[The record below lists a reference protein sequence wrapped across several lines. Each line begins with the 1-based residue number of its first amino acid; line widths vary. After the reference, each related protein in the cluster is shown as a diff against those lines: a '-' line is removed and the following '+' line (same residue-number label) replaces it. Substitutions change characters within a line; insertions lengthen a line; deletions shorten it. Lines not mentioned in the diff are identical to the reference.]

1 MSLDK
6 KRLLKEKMDQRN
18 EIIVLPGVF
27 DALSA
32 KVAEN
37 VGFQAI
43 FQTGYGSA
51 ASLLGMPD
59 FGFLNAGE
67 NIENARRIIRSVD
80 LPVIV
85 DVDTGYGN
93 PLTVW
98 KIVNDLIAYGAAG
111 IFLEDQVWPKR
122 CGHMRGK
129 EVIGVDEYIQK
140 LRAAVT
146 ASENKNFIIVARTD
160 ARAPLG
166 IDEAIKRGKMYRK
179 EGADVV
185 FVEAPQSEEELR
197 EIPKKI
203 NAPLLANMI
212 ENVREIPKKI
222 NAPLLANMIENGVT
236 PTFSADELKSMGYSM
251 VVFPLSGLYAATY
264 AMKKIFSHLKSNGTT
279 KGCTDTMLDFN
290 EFNELV
296 ELPKFMQMEKKYQ
309 S

>member
-6 KRLLKEKMDQRN
+6 RKLLKEKIKKRG

-32 KVAEN
+32 KIAQH
-37 VGFQAI
+37 VGFEAM

-51 ASLLGMPD
+51 ASLLGLPD

-67 NIENARRIIRSVD
+67 NIENARRIIRAVD
-80 LPVIV
+80 VPVIV

-98 KIVNDLIAYGAAG
+98 KIVNDLIAYGGSG

-129 EVIGVDEYIQK
+129 EVIGADEYIQK
-140 LRAAVT
+140 LRAALA
-146 ASENKNFIIVARTD
+146 ASSNKDFTIVARTD

-166 IDEAIKRGKMYRK
+166 FDEAIERGKMYYK

-185 FVEAPQSEEELR
+185 FVEAPQSEDELR

-203 NAPLLANMI
+203 D
-212 ENVREIPKKI
+212 
-222 NAPLLANMIENGVT
+222 APLLANMIENGVT

-251 VVFPLSGLYAATY
+251 VVFPLSGLYGATY
-264 AMKKIFSHLKSNGTT
+264 AMKKIFSDLKRNGTT
-279 KGCTDTMLDFN
+279 KGCTDIMLDFN
-290 EFNELV
+290 EFNDLV
-296 ELPKFMQMEKKYQ
+296 ELSKFMRMEEKYQ

>member
-6 KRLLKEKMDQRN
+6 KRMLKEKMDQRN

-80 LPVIV
+80 IPVIV

-111 IFLEDQVWPKR
+111 IFLEDQIWPKR

-129 EVIGVDEYIQK
+129 EVIGIDEYIQK

-146 ASENKNFIIVARTD
+146 ASENKDFIIVARTD

-185 FVEAPQSEEELR
+185 FVEAPQSEEEL
-197 EIPKKI
+197 
-203 NAPLLANMI
+203 
-212 ENVREIPKKI
+212 REIPKKI

>member
-1 MSLDK
+1 MNLARRK
-6 KRLLKEKMDQRN
+6 ALKEKIKKRDD
-18 EIIVLPGVF
+18 IIVLPGVF

-32 KVAEN
+32 KIAQH
-37 VGFQAI
+37 VGFEAM

-51 ASLLGMPD
+51 ASLLGLPD

-67 NIENARRIIRSVD
+67 NIDNARRIIRAVD
-80 LPVIV
+80 VPVIV

-98 KIVNDLIAYGAAG
+98 KLVGDLIANGGAG

-129 EVIGVDEYIQK
+129 EVISSNDYVQK
-140 LRAAVT
+140 LRAAI
-146 ASENKNFIIVARTD
+146 ASSANSDFTIVARTD

-166 IDEAIKRGKMYRK
+166 LDEAIERGKMYYK

-203 NAPLLANMI
+203 D
-212 ENVREIPKKI
+212 
-222 NAPLLANMIENGVT
+222 APLLANMIENGVT
-236 PTFSADELKSMGYSM
+236 PTFSAKELKSMGYSL
-251 VVFPLSGLYAATY
+251 VVFPLSSLYGSAF
-264 AMKKIFSHLKSNGTT
+264 AMKKILTDLKKNGST
-279 KGCTDTMLDFN
+279 KNSKETMLDFN

-296 ELPKFMQMEKKYQ
+296 ELSKFMKMEEKYQ
-309 S
+309 G

>member
-1 MSLDK
+1 MNLDRRK
-6 KRLLKEKMDQRN
+6 ALKEKIKKRDD
-18 EIIVLPGVF
+18 IIVLPGVF

-32 KVAEN
+32 KIAQH
-37 VGFQAI
+37 VGFEAM

-51 ASLLGMPD
+51 ASLLGLPD

-67 NIENARRIIRSVD
+67 NIDNARRIIRAVD
-80 LPVIV
+80 VPVIV

-98 KIVNDLIAYGAAG
+98 KLVGDLIANGGAG

-129 EVIGVDEYIQK
+129 EVISSDDYIQK
-140 LRAAVT
+140 LRAAV
-146 ASENKNFIIVARTD
+146 ASSANNEFTIVARTD

-166 IDEAIKRGKMYRK
+166 LDEAIDRGRRYYK

-203 NAPLLANMI
+203 D
-212 ENVREIPKKI
+212 
-222 NAPLLANMIENGVT
+222 APLLANMIENGVT
-236 PTFSADELKSMGYSM
+236 PTFSASELKSMGYSM
-251 VVFPLSGLYAATY
+251 VVFPLSGLYGSAFAI
-264 AMKKIFSHLKSNGTT
+264 KKILSDLKKNGST
-279 KGCTDTMLDFN
+279 KNSRDTMLDFN

-296 ELPKFMQMEKKYQ
+296 ELSKFMKMEEKYQ

>member
-6 KRLLKEKMDQRN
+6 RKLLKEKIKKRG

-32 KVAEN
+32 KIAEN
-37 VGFQAI
+37 VGFEAM

-51 ASLLGMPD
+51 ASLLGLPD

-67 NIENARRIIRSVD
+67 NIENARRIIRAVG

-98 KIVNDLIAYGAAG
+98 KIVNDLIAYGGSG

-129 EVIGVDEYIQK
+129 EVIGADEYIQK
-140 LRAAVT
+140 LRAALA
-146 ASENKNFIIVARTD
+146 ASSNKDFTIVARTD

-166 IDEAIKRGKMYRK
+166 FDEAIERCKMYYK

-185 FVEAPQSEEELR
+185 FVEAPQSEDELR

-203 NAPLLANMI
+203 D
-212 ENVREIPKKI
+212 
-222 NAPLLANMIENGVT
+222 APLLANMIENGVT
-236 PTFSADELKSMGYSM
+236 PNFSANELKSMGYSM
-251 VVFPLSGLYAATY
+251 VVFPLSGLYGATY
-264 AMKKIFSHLKSNGTT
+264 AMKKIFSHLKKNGTT
-279 KGCTDTMLDFN
+279 KRCTDMMLDFN
-290 EFNELV
+290 EFNDLV
-296 ELPKFMQMEKKYQ
+296 ELSKFMQMEEKYQ

>member
-1 MSLDK
+1 MNQDK
-6 KRLLKEKMDQRN
+6 RKLLKEKIKKRDQ
-18 EIIVLPGVF
+18 IIVLPGVF

-32 KVAEN
+32 KIAQQ
-37 VGFQAI
+37 VGFEAM

-51 ASLLGMPD
+51 ASLLGLPD

-67 NIENARRIIRSVD
+67 NIENARRIIRAVD
-80 LPVIV
+80 VPVIV

-98 KIVNDLIAYGAAG
+98 KVVNDLIAYGGSG

-129 EVIGVDEYIQK
+129 EVIGTDEYIQK
-140 LRAAVT
+140 LRAALA
-146 ASENKNFIIVARTD
+146 ASTNKQFTIVARTD

-166 IDEAIKRGKMYRK
+166 LDEAIERGKMYYK

-185 FVEAPQSEEELR
+185 FVEAPQSEDELR

-203 NAPLLANMI
+203 D
-212 ENVREIPKKI
+212 
-222 NAPLLANMIENGVT
+222 APLLANMIENGVT
-236 PTFSADELKSMGYSM
+236 PTFSASELKTMGYSM
-251 VVFPLSGLYAATY
+251 VVFPLSGLYASAF
-264 AMKKIFSHLKSNGTT
+264 AMKKIFSDLKKNGST
-279 KGCTDTMLDFN
+279 KNSRDIMLDFN

-296 ELPKFMQMEKKYQ
+296 ELSKFMQMEEKFQ

>member
-6 KRLLKEKMDQRN
+6 KKLLKEKISQRN

-37 VGFQAI
+37 AGFEAM

-67 NIENARRIIRSVD
+67 NIENARRIIRSVS
-80 LPVIV
+80 LPVII

-98 KIVNDLIAYGAAG
+98 KIVNDLVAYGAAG
-111 IFLEDQVWPKR
+111 IFLEDQIWPKR

-129 EVIGVDEYIQK
+129 DVIGVDEYIQK
-140 LRAAVT
+140 LRAALT
-146 ASENKNFIIVARTD
+146 ASENKNFVIVARTD

-166 IDEAIKRGKMYRK
+166 FDEAIERGRLYRK

-185 FVEAPQSEEELR
+185 FVEAPQSEDELR

-203 NAPLLANMI
+203 D
-212 ENVREIPKKI
+212 
-222 NAPLLANMIENGVT
+222 APLLANMIENGVT

-251 VVFPLSGLYAATY
+251 VVFPLSGLYGAAY
-264 AMKKIFSHLKSNGTT
+264 ALKNIFSQLKRTGST
-279 KGCTDTMLDFN
+279 KSSKHMMLDFN
-290 EFNELV
+290 EFNDLV
-296 ELPKFMQMEKKYQ
+296 ELPRFMQMEKKYQ

>member
-166 IDEAIKRGKMYRK
+166 IDEAIKRGKIYRK

-212 ENVREIPKKI
+212 ENGI
-222 NAPLLANMIENGVT
+222 T

>member
-6 KRLLKEKMDQRN
+6 KKLLREKISQRN

-32 KVAEN
+32 KIAEN
-37 VGFQAI
+37 AGFEAM

-67 NIENARRIIRSVD
+67 NIENARRIIRSVS
-80 LPVIV
+80 LPVII

-98 KIVNDLIAYGAAG
+98 KIVNDLVAYGAAG
-111 IFLEDQVWPKR
+111 IFLEDQIWPKR
-122 CGHMRGK
+122 CGHMAGK
-129 EVIGVDEYIQK
+129 DVIGVDEYIQK

-146 ASENKNFIIVARTD
+146 ASENKNFVIVARTD

-166 IDEAIKRGKMYRK
+166 FDEAIERGRLYRK

-185 FVEAPQSEEELR
+185 FVEAPQSEDELR

-203 NAPLLANMI
+203 D
-212 ENVREIPKKI
+212 
-222 NAPLLANMIENGVT
+222 APLLANMIENGVT
-236 PTFSADELKSMGYSM
+236 PAFSADELKRMGYSM
-251 VVFPLSGLYAATY
+251 VVFPLSGLYGAAY
-264 AMKKIFSHLKSNGTT
+264 AMKKIFSQLKRTGST
-279 KGCTDTMLDFN
+279 KDSKHMMLDFN
-290 EFNELV
+290 EFNDLV
-296 ELPKFMQMEKKYQ
+296 ELPRFLQMEKKYQ
-309 S
+309 I

>member
-1 MSLDK
+1 MNLARRK
-6 KRLLKEKMDQRN
+6 ALKEKIKKRDD
-18 EIIVLPGVF
+18 IIVLPGVF

-32 KVAEN
+32 KIAQH
-37 VGFQAI
+37 VGFEAM

-51 ASLLGMPD
+51 ASLLGLPD

-67 NIENARRIIRSVD
+67 NIDNARRIIRAVD
-80 LPVIV
+80 VPVIV

-98 KIVNDLIAYGAAG
+98 KLVGDLIANGGAG

-129 EVIGVDEYIQK
+129 EVISSNDYVQK
-140 LRAAVT
+140 LRAAI
-146 ASENKNFIIVARTD
+146 ASSANSEFTIVARTD

-166 IDEAIKRGKMYRK
+166 LDEAIERGKMYYK

-203 NAPLLANMI
+203 D
-212 ENVREIPKKI
+212 
-222 NAPLLANMIENGVT
+222 APLLANMIENGVT
-236 PTFSADELKSMGYSM
+236 PTFSAKELKSMGYSL
-251 VVFPLSGLYAATY
+251 VVFPLSGLYGSAF
-264 AMKKIFSHLKSNGTT
+264 AMKKILTDLKKNGST
-279 KGCTDTMLDFN
+279 KNSKETMLDFN

-296 ELPKFMQMEKKYQ
+296 ELSKFMKMEQKYQ
-309 S
+309 G

>member
-1 MSLDK
+1 MNQDK
-6 KRLLKEKMDQRN
+6 QKLLKETIKKRDQ
-18 EIIVLPGVF
+18 IIVLPGVF

-32 KVAEN
+32 KIAQQ
-37 VGFQAI
+37 VGFEAM

-51 ASLLGMPD
+51 ASLLGLPD

-67 NIENARRIIRSVD
+67 NIENARRIIRAVD
-80 LPVIV
+80 VPVIV

-98 KIVNDLIAYGAAG
+98 KVVNDLIAYGGSG

-129 EVIGVDEYIQK
+129 EVIGTDEYIQK
-140 LRAAVT
+140 LRAALA
-146 ASENKNFIIVARTD
+146 ASANKQFTIVARTD

-166 IDEAIKRGKMYRK
+166 LDEAIERGKMYYK

-185 FVEAPQSEEELR
+185 FVEAPQSEDELR

-203 NAPLLANMI
+203 D
-212 ENVREIPKKI
+212 
-222 NAPLLANMIENGVT
+222 APLLANMIENGIT
-236 PTFSADELKSMGYSM
+236 PTFSANELKTMGYTM
-251 VVFPLSGLYAATY
+251 VVFPLSGLYGSAF
-264 AMKKIFSHLKSNGTT
+264 AMKKIFSDLKKYGST
-279 KGCTDTMLDFN
+279 KNSRDIMLDFN

-296 ELPKFMQMEKKYQ
+296 ELSKFMQMEEKYQ

>member
-1 MSLDK
+1 MNLARRK
-6 KRLLKEKMDQRN
+6 ALKEKIKKRDD
-18 EIIVLPGVF
+18 IIVLPGVF

-32 KVAEN
+32 KIAQH
-37 VGFQAI
+37 VGFEAM

-51 ASLLGMPD
+51 ASLLGLPD

-67 NIENARRIIRSVD
+67 NIDNARRIIRAVD
-80 LPVIV
+80 VPVIV

-98 KIVNDLIAYGAAG
+98 KLVGDLIANGGAG

-129 EVIGVDEYIQK
+129 EVITSDDYVQK
-140 LRAAVT
+140 LRAAIT
-146 ASENKNFIIVARTD
+146 SSANSEFTIVARTD

-166 IDEAIKRGKMYRK
+166 LDEAIERGKMYYK

-212 ENVREIPKKI
+212 EN
-222 NAPLLANMIENGVT
+222 GVT
-236 PTFSADELKSMGYSM
+236 PTFSAKELKSMGYSL
-251 VVFPLSGLYAATY
+251 VVFPLSGLYGSAF
-264 AMKKIFSHLKSNGTT
+264 AMKKILTDLKKNGST
-279 KGCTDTMLDFN
+279 KNSKDTMLDFN

-296 ELPKFMQMEKKYQ
+296 ELSKFMKMEEKYR

>member
-6 KRLLKEKMDQRN
+6 KKLLKEKLNQRN

-67 NIENARRIIRSVD
+67 NIENARRIIRSVN
-80 LPVIV
+80 LPVVV

-129 EVIGVDEYIQK
+129 EVVEVDEYIQK
-140 LRAAVT
+140 LRAALT
-146 ASENKNFIIVARTD
+146 ASVGKNFLIVARTD

-166 IDEAIKRGKMYRK
+166 FDEAIERGKRYHK

-185 FVEAPQSEEELR
+185 FVEAPQSEDELR

-203 NAPLLANMI
+203 D
-212 ENVREIPKKI
+212 
-222 NAPLLANMIENGVT
+222 APLLANMIENGVT

-251 VVFPLSGLYAATY
+251 VVFPLSGLYGATY
-264 AMKKIFSHLKSNGTT
+264 SMKKIFSHLKSNGTT
-279 KGCTDTMLDFN
+279 KDCTDIMLDFN

-296 ELPKFMQMEKKYQ
+296 ELQKFIKMEKKYQ

>member
-6 KRLLKEKMDQRN
+6 RRLLKEKIKKRG

-32 KVAEN
+32 KIAQH
-37 VGFQAI
+37 VGFEAT

-51 ASLLGMPD
+51 ASLLGLPD

-67 NIENARRIIRSVD
+67 NIENARRIIRAVD

-98 KIVNDLIAYGAAG
+98 KIVNDLIAYGGSG

-129 EVIGVDEYIQK
+129 EVIGADEYIQK
-140 LRAAVT
+140 LRAAL
-146 ASENKNFIIVARTD
+146 AACSNKDFTIVARTD

-166 IDEAIKRGKMYRK
+166 FDEAIERGKMYYK

-185 FVEAPQSEEELR
+185 FVEAPQSEDELR

-203 NAPLLANMI
+203 D
-212 ENVREIPKKI
+212 
-222 NAPLLANMIENGVT
+222 APLLANMIENGVT
-236 PTFSADELKSMGYSM
+236 PNFSANELKSMGYSM
-251 VVFPLSGLYAATY
+251 VVFPLSGLYGATY
-264 AMKKIFSHLKSNGTT
+264 AMKKIFSHLKKNGTT
-279 KGCTDTMLDFN
+279 KSCTDMMLDFN
-290 EFNELV
+290 EFNDLV
-296 ELPKFMQMEKKYQ
+296 ELSKFMQMEEKYQ

>member
-6 KRLLKEKMDQRN
+6 RKLLKEKISQRN

-37 VGFQAI
+37 SGFEAM

-67 NIENARRIIRSVD
+67 NIENARRIIRSVS
-80 LPVIV
+80 LPVII

-98 KIVNDLIAYGAAG
+98 KIVNDLVAYGAAG
-111 IFLEDQVWPKR
+111 IFLEDQIWPKR
-122 CGHMRGK
+122 CGHMSGK
-129 EVIGVDEYIQK
+129 DVIGVDEYIQK

-146 ASENKNFIIVARTD
+146 ASENKNFVIVARTD

-166 IDEAIKRGKMYRK
+166 FDEAIERGRLYRK

-203 NAPLLANMI
+203 DS
-212 ENVREIPKKI
+212 
-222 NAPLLANMIENGVT
+222 PLLANMIENGVT
-236 PTFSADELKSMGYSM
+236 PTFSADELKSMGYNM
-251 VVFPLSGLYAATY
+251 VVFPLSGLYGATY
-264 AMKKIFSHLKSNGTT
+264 AMKKIFSQLKRTGST
-279 KGCTDTMLDFN
+279 KDCTNMMLNFN
-290 EFNELV
+290 EFNDLV
-296 ELPKFMQMEKKYQ
+296 ELSKFMKMEKKYQ

>member
-6 KRLLKEKMDQRN
+6 KKLLKENISQRN

-32 KVAEN
+32 KIAEN
-37 VGFQAI
+37 AGFEAM

-67 NIENARRIIRSVD
+67 NIENARRIIRSVS
-80 LPVIV
+80 LPVII

-98 KIVNDLIAYGAAG
+98 KIVNDLVAYGAAG
-111 IFLEDQVWPKR
+111 IFLEDQIWPKR

-129 EVIGVDEYIQK
+129 DVIGVDEYIQK

-146 ASENKNFIIVARTD
+146 ASENKNFVIVARTD

-166 IDEAIKRGKMYRK
+166 FDEAIERGRLYRK

-185 FVEAPQSEEELR
+185 FVEAPQSEDELR

-203 NAPLLANMI
+203 DS
-212 ENVREIPKKI
+212 
-222 NAPLLANMIENGVT
+222 PLLANMIENGVT
-236 PTFSADELKSMGYSM
+236 PAFSADELKSMGYSM
-251 VVFPLSGLYAATY
+251 VVFPLSGLYGAAY
-264 AMKKIFSHLKSNGTT
+264 AMKKIFSQLKRTGST
-279 KGCTDTMLDFN
+279 KDSKHMMLDFN
-290 EFNELV
+290 EFNDLV
-296 ELPKFMQMEKKYQ
+296 ELPRFLQMEKKYQ

>member
-6 KRLLKEKMDQRN
+6 RKLLKEKIKTRG

-32 KVAEN
+32 KIAEN
-37 VGFQAI
+37 VGFEAM

-51 ASLLGMPD
+51 ASLLGLPD
-59 FGFLNAGE
+59 FGFLSAGE
-67 NIENARRIIRSVD
+67 NIENARRIIRAVD

-98 KIVNDLIAYGAAG
+98 KIVNDLIAYGGSG

-129 EVIGVDEYIQK
+129 EVIGADEYIQK
-140 LRAAVT
+140 LRAALA
-146 ASENKNFIIVARTD
+146 ASSNKDFTIVARTD

-166 IDEAIKRGKMYRK
+166 FDEAVERGKMYYK

-185 FVEAPQSEEELR
+185 FVEAPQSEDELR

-203 NAPLLANMI
+203 D
-212 ENVREIPKKI
+212 
-222 NAPLLANMIENGVT
+222 APLLANMIENGVT
-236 PTFSADELKSMGYSM
+236 PNFSANELKSMGYSM
-251 VVFPLSGLYAATY
+251 VVFPLSGLYGATY
-264 AMKKIFSHLKSNGTT
+264 AMKKIFSHLKKNGTT
-279 KGCTDTMLDFN
+279 KRCTDMMLNFN
-290 EFNELV
+290 EFNDLV
-296 ELPKFMQMEKKYQ
+296 ELSKFMQMEEKYQ

>member
-6 KRLLKEKMDQRN
+6 KRMLKEKMDQRN

-129 EVIGVDEYIQK
+129 EVIGIDEYIQK

-146 ASENKNFIIVARTD
+146 ASENKDFIIVARTD

-212 ENVREIPKKI
+212 EN
-222 NAPLLANMIENGVT
+222 GVT
-236 PTFSADELKSMGYSM
+236 PTFSADELKIMGYSM

-279 KGCTDTMLDFN
+279 KGCTDMMLDFN

>member
-6 KRLLKEKMDQRN
+6 TKLLKEKISQRN

-37 VGFQAI
+37 AGFEAM

-67 NIENARRIIRSVD
+67 NIENARRIIRSVS
-80 LPVIV
+80 LPVII

-98 KIVNDLIAYGAAG
+98 KIVNDLVAYGAAG
-111 IFLEDQVWPKR
+111 IFLEDQIWPKR

-129 EVIGVDEYIQK
+129 DVIGVDEYIQK

-146 ASENKNFIIVARTD
+146 ASENKNFVIVARTD

-166 IDEAIKRGKMYRK
+166 FDEAIERGRLYRK

-185 FVEAPQSEEELR
+185 FVEAPQSEDELR

-203 NAPLLANMI
+203 D
-212 ENVREIPKKI
+212 
-222 NAPLLANMIENGVT
+222 APLLANMIENGVT

-251 VVFPLSGLYAATY
+251 VVFPLSGLYGAAY
-264 AMKKIFSHLKSNGTT
+264 AMKKIFSQLKRTGST
-279 KGCTDTMLDFN
+279 KGSKRMMLDFN
-290 EFNELV
+290 EFNDLV
-296 ELPKFMQMEKKYQ
+296 ELPRFMQMEKKYQ

>member
-6 KRLLKEKMDQRN
+6 KKLLKEKISQRN

-37 VGFQAI
+37 AGFEAM

-67 NIENARRIIRSVD
+67 NIENARRIIRSVS
-80 LPVIV
+80 LPVII

-98 KIVNDLIAYGAAG
+98 KIVNDLVAYGAAG
-111 IFLEDQVWPKR
+111 IFLEDQIWPKR

-129 EVIGVDEYIQK
+129 DVIGVDEYIQK

-146 ASENKNFIIVARTD
+146 ASENKNFVIVARTD

-166 IDEAIKRGKMYRK
+166 FDEAIERGRLYRK

-185 FVEAPQSEEELR
+185 FVEAPQSEDELR

-203 NAPLLANMI
+203 D
-212 ENVREIPKKI
+212 
-222 NAPLLANMIENGVT
+222 APLLANMIENGVT

-251 VVFPLSGLYAATY
+251 VVFPLSGLYGAAY
-264 AMKKIFSHLKSNGTT
+264 AMKKIFSQLKRTGST
-279 KGCTDTMLDFN
+279 KGSKYMMLDFN
-290 EFNELV
+290 EFNDLV
-296 ELPKFMQMEKKYQ
+296 DLPRFLQMEKKYQ

>member
-6 KRLLKEKMDQRN
+6 RKLLKEKIKKRG

-32 KVAEN
+32 KIAQH
-37 VGFQAI
+37 VGFEAM

-51 ASLLGMPD
+51 ASLLGLPD

-67 NIENARRIIRSVD
+67 NIENARRIIRAVG

-98 KIVNDLIAYGAAG
+98 KIVNDLIAYGGSG

-129 EVIGVDEYIQK
+129 EVIGADEYIQK
-140 LRAAVT
+140 LRAALA
-146 ASENKNFIIVARTD
+146 ASSNKDFTIVARTD

-166 IDEAIKRGKMYRK
+166 FDEAIERGKMYYK

-185 FVEAPQSEEELR
+185 FVEAPQSEDELR

-203 NAPLLANMI
+203 D
-212 ENVREIPKKI
+212 
-222 NAPLLANMIENGVT
+222 APLLANMIENGVT
-236 PTFSADELKSMGYSM
+236 PNFSANELKSMGYSM
-251 VVFPLSGLYAATY
+251 VVFPLSGLYGATY
-264 AMKKIFSHLKSNGTT
+264 AMKKIFYHLKKNGTT
-279 KGCTDTMLDFN
+279 KRCTDMMLDFN
-290 EFNELV
+290 EFNDLV
-296 ELPKFMQMEKKYQ
+296 ELSKFMQMEEKFQ
-309 S
+309 SC

>member
-6 KRLLKEKMDQRN
+6 RKLLKEKIKKRG

-32 KVAEN
+32 KIAQH
-37 VGFQAI
+37 VGFEAM

-51 ASLLGMPD
+51 ASLLGLPD

-67 NIENARRIIRSVD
+67 NIENARRIIRAVD

-98 KIVNDLIAYGAAG
+98 KIVNDLIAYGGSG

-129 EVIGVDEYIQK
+129 EVIGADEYIQK
-140 LRAAVT
+140 LRAAL
-146 ASENKNFIIVARTD
+146 AACSNKDFTIVARTD

-166 IDEAIKRGKMYRK
+166 FDEAIERGKMYYK

-185 FVEAPQSEEELR
+185 FVEAPQSEDELR

-203 NAPLLANMI
+203 D
-212 ENVREIPKKI
+212 
-222 NAPLLANMIENGVT
+222 APLLANMIENGVT
-236 PTFSADELKSMGYSM
+236 PNFSANELKSMGYSM
-251 VVFPLSGLYAATY
+251 VVFPLSGLYGAAY
-264 AMKKIFSHLKSNGTT
+264 AMKKIFSHLKNNGTT
-279 KGCTDTMLDFN
+279 KKCTDIMLDFN
-290 EFNELV
+290 EFNDLV
-296 ELPKFMQMEKKYQ
+296 ELSKFMQMEEKYQ

>member
-6 KRLLKEKMDQRN
+6 RRLLKEKIKKRG
-18 EIIVLPGVF
+18 EIIVLPVVF

-32 KVAEN
+32 KIAQH
-37 VGFQAI
+37 VGFEAM

-51 ASLLGMPD
+51 ASLLGLPD

-67 NIENARRIIRSVD
+67 NIENARRIIRAVD

-98 KIVNDLIAYGAAG
+98 KIVNDLIAYGGSG

-129 EVIGVDEYIQK
+129 EVIGADEYIQK
-140 LRAAVT
+140 LRAAI
-146 ASENKNFIIVARTD
+146 AACSNKDFTIVARTD

-166 IDEAIKRGKMYRK
+166 FDEAIERGKMYYK

-185 FVEAPQSEEELR
+185 FVEAPQSEDELR

-203 NAPLLANMI
+203 D
-212 ENVREIPKKI
+212 
-222 NAPLLANMIENGVT
+222 APLLANMIENGVT
-236 PTFSADELKSMGYSM
+236 PNFSANELKSMGYSM
-251 VVFPLSGLYAATY
+251 VVFPLSGLYGATY
-264 AMKKIFSHLKSNGTT
+264 AMKKIFSHLKKNGTT
-279 KGCTDTMLDFN
+279 KSCTDMMLDFN
-290 EFNELV
+290 EFNDLV
-296 ELPKFMQMEKKYQ
+296 ELSKFMQMEEKYQ

>member
-6 KRLLKEKMDQRN
+6 RKLLKEKIKKRG

-32 KVAEN
+32 KIAQH
-37 VGFQAI
+37 VGFEAM

-51 ASLLGMPD
+51 ASLLGLPD

-67 NIENARRIIRSVD
+67 NIENARRIIRAVD

-98 KIVNDLIAYGAAG
+98 KIVNDLIAYGGSG

-129 EVIGVDEYIQK
+129 EVIGADEYIQK
-140 LRAAVT
+140 LRAALA
-146 ASENKNFIIVARTD
+146 ASSNKDFTIVARTD

-166 IDEAIKRGKMYRK
+166 FDEAIERGKMYYK

-185 FVEAPQSEEELR
+185 FVEAPQSEDELR

-203 NAPLLANMI
+203 D
-212 ENVREIPKKI
+212 
-222 NAPLLANMIENGVT
+222 APLLANMIENGVT
-236 PTFSADELKSMGYSM
+236 PNFSANELKSMGYSM
-251 VVFPLSGLYAATY
+251 AVFPLSGLYGATY
-264 AMKKIFSHLKSNGTT
+264 AMKKIFSHLKKNGTT
-279 KGCTDTMLDFN
+279 KSCTDMMLDFN
-290 EFNELV
+290 EFNDLV
-296 ELPKFMQMEKKYQ
+296 ELSKFMQMEEKYQ

>member
-6 KRLLKEKMDQRN
+6 KKSLKEKINQRN
-18 EIIVLPGVF
+18 DIIVLPGVF

-32 KVAEN
+32 KVAKN

-98 KIVNDLIAYGAAG
+98 KVVNDLTAYGAAG

-166 IDEAIKRGKMYRK
+166 FDEAIERGKLYRK

-185 FVEAPQSEEELR
+185 FVEAPQSEDELR

-203 NAPLLANMI
+203 D
-212 ENVREIPKKI
+212 
-222 NAPLLANMIENGVT
+222 APLLANMIENGVT
-236 PTFSADELKSMGYSM
+236 ANFSAHELKSMGYSM
-251 VVFPLSGLYAATY
+251 LVFPLSGLYGATY
-264 AMKKIFSHLKSNGTT
+264 AMNKIFAHLKKNGTT
-279 KGCTDTMLDFN
+279 KSCSDMMLDFN
-290 EFNELV
+290 EFNDLV
-296 ELPKFMQMEKKYQ
+296 ELSKFMQMEEKYQ

>member
-1 MSLDK
+1 MNLDNQK
-6 KRLLKEKMDQRN
+6 LLKEKIKKRDD
-18 EIIVLPGVF
+18 IIVLPGVF

-32 KVAEN
+32 KIAQH
-37 VGFQAI
+37 VGFESM

-51 ASLLGMPD
+51 ASLLGLPD

-67 NIENARRIIRSVD
+67 NIDNARRIIRAVD
-80 LPVIV
+80 VPVIV

-98 KIVNDLIAYGAAG
+98 KVVNDLIAYGGSG

-129 EVIGVDEYIQK
+129 EVIAADEYIQK
-140 LRAAVT
+140 LRAALAVS
-146 ASENKNFIIVARTD
+146 ANKEFTIVARTD

-166 IDEAIKRGKMYRK
+166 LDEAIERGKTYYK

-185 FVEAPQSEEELR
+185 FVEAPQSEDEL
-197 EIPKKI
+197 
-203 NAPLLANMI
+203 
-212 ENVREIPKKI
+212 REIPKKI

-251 VVFPLSGLYAATY
+251 VVFPLSGLYASAFAT
-264 AMKKIFSHLKSNGTT
+264 KTIFSDLKKNGTT
-279 KGCTDTMLDFN
+279 KNSRNIMLDFN

-296 ELPKFMQMEKKYQ
+296 ELSKFMQMDQKYQ

>member
-6 KRLLKEKMDQRN
+6 KKLLREKISQRN

-37 VGFQAI
+37 AGFEAM

-67 NIENARRIIRSVD
+67 NIENARRIIRSVS
-80 LPVIV
+80 LPVII

-98 KIVNDLIAYGAAG
+98 KIVNDLVAYGAAG
-111 IFLEDQVWPKR
+111 IFLEDQIWPKR
-122 CGHMRGK
+122 CGHMAGK
-129 EVIGVDEYIQK
+129 DVIGVDEYIQK

-146 ASENKNFIIVARTD
+146 ASENKNFVIVARTD

-166 IDEAIKRGKMYRK
+166 FDEAIERGRLYRK

-185 FVEAPQSEEELR
+185 FVEAPQSEDELR

-203 NAPLLANMI
+203 D
-212 ENVREIPKKI
+212 
-222 NAPLLANMIENGVT
+222 APLLANMIENGVT

-251 VVFPLSGLYAATY
+251 VVFPLSGLYGAAY
-264 AMKKIFSHLKSNGTT
+264 AMKKIFSQLKRTGST
-279 KGCTDTMLDFN
+279 KDSKHMMLDFN
-290 EFNELV
+290 EFNDLV
-296 ELPKFMQMEKKYQ
+296 ELPRFLQMEKKYQ

>member
-6 KRLLKEKMDQRN
+6 KKLLKENISQRN

-32 KVAEN
+32 KIAEN
-37 VGFQAI
+37 AGFEAM

-67 NIENARRIIRSVD
+67 NIENARRIIRSVS
-80 LPVIV
+80 LPVII

-98 KIVNDLIAYGAAG
+98 KIVNDLVAYGAAG
-111 IFLEDQVWPKR
+111 IFLEDQIWPKR

-129 EVIGVDEYIQK
+129 DVIGVDEYIQK

-146 ASENKNFIIVARTD
+146 ASENKNFVIVARTD

-166 IDEAIKRGKMYRK
+166 FDEAIERGRLYRK

-185 FVEAPQSEEELR
+185 FVEAPQSEDELR

-203 NAPLLANMI
+203 D
-212 ENVREIPKKI
+212 
-222 NAPLLANMIENGVT
+222 APLLANMIENGVT

-251 VVFPLSGLYAATY
+251 VVFPLSGLYGAAY
-264 AMKKIFSHLKSNGTT
+264 AMKKIFSQLKRTGST
-279 KGCTDTMLDFN
+279 KDSKHMMLDFN
-290 EFNELV
+290 EFNDLV
-296 ELPKFMQMEKKYQ
+296 ELPRFLQMEKKYQ
-309 S
+309 I

>member
-212 ENVREIPKKI
+212 EN
-222 NAPLLANMIENGVT
+222 GVT

>member
-1 MSLDK
+1 MNLVIRK
-6 KRLLKEKMDQRN
+6 LLKEKIKKRDD
-18 EIIVLPGVF
+18 IIVLPGVF

-32 KVAEN
+32 KIAQH
-37 VGFQAI
+37 VGFEAM

-51 ASLLGMPD
+51 ASLLGLPD

-67 NIENARRIIRSVD
+67 NIDNARRIIRAVD
-80 LPVIV
+80 VPVIV

-98 KIVNDLIAYGAAG
+98 KVVNDLIAYGGSG

-129 EVIGVDEYIQK
+129 EVIAADEYIQK
-140 LRAAVT
+140 LRAALA
-146 ASENKNFIIVARTD
+146 ASANKEFTIVARTD

-166 IDEAIKRGKMYRK
+166 LDEAIERGKMYYK

-185 FVEAPQSEEELR
+185 FVEAPQSEDEL
-197 EIPKKI
+197 
-203 NAPLLANMI
+203 
-212 ENVREIPKKI
+212 REIPKKI

-251 VVFPLSGLYAATY
+251 VVFPLSGLYTSAF
-264 AMKKIFSHLKSNGTT
+264 AMKTIFSDLKKNGTT
-279 KGCTDTMLDFN
+279 KNSRSIMLDFN

-296 ELPKFMQMEKKYQ
+296 ELSKFMKMDEKYQ

>member
-1 MSLDK
+1 MNLDK
-6 KRLLKEKMDQRN
+6 RKALKEKIKKRDN
-18 EIIVLPGVF
+18 IIVLPGVF

-32 KVAEN
+32 RIAQH
-37 VGFQAI
+37 VGFEAM

-51 ASLLGMPD
+51 ASLLGLPD

-67 NIENARRIIRSVD
+67 NIENARRIIRAVD
-80 LPVIV
+80 VPVIV

-98 KIVNDLIAYGAAG
+98 KLVGDLIACGGAG

-129 EVIGVDEYIQK
+129 EVISSDDYIQK
-140 LRAAVT
+140 LRAAIT
-146 ASENKNFIIVARTD
+146 SSANSEFTIVARTD

-166 IDEAIKRGKMYRK
+166 LDEAIDRGKMYYK

-203 NAPLLANMI
+203 D
-212 ENVREIPKKI
+212 
-222 NAPLLANMIENGVT
+222 APLLANMIENGVT
-236 PTFSADELKSMGYSM
+236 PTFSANELKSMGYSM
-251 VVFPLSGLYAATY
+251 VVFTLSGLYGSAF
-264 AMKKIFSHLKSNGTT
+264 AMKRILSDLKKNGST
-279 KGCTDTMLDFN
+279 KNSRDTMLDFN

-296 ELPKFMQMEKKYQ
+296 ELSKFMKMEEKYQ

>member
-212 ENVREIPKKI
+212 EN
-222 NAPLLANMIENGVT
+222 GVT

-296 ELPKFMQMEKKYQ
+296 ELPKFMQMEKSIKAKSIFHYNEKLSLQ
-309 S
+309 ITNN

>member
-1 MSLDK
+1 MNLARRK
-6 KRLLKEKMDQRN
+6 ALKEKIKKRDD
-18 EIIVLPGVF
+18 IIVLPGVF

-32 KVAEN
+32 KIAQH
-37 VGFQAI
+37 VGFEAM

-51 ASLLGMPD
+51 ASLLGLPD

-67 NIENARRIIRSVD
+67 NIDNARRIIRAVD
-80 LPVIV
+80 VPVIV

-98 KIVNDLIAYGAAG
+98 KLVGDLIANGGAG

-129 EVIGVDEYIQK
+129 EVISSNDYVQK
-140 LRAAVT
+140 LRAAI
-146 ASENKNFIIVARTD
+146 ASSANSEFTIVARTD

-166 IDEAIKRGKMYRK
+166 LDEAIERGKMYYK

-203 NAPLLANMI
+203 D
-212 ENVREIPKKI
+212 
-222 NAPLLANMIENGVT
+222 APLLANMIENGVT
-236 PTFSADELKSMGYSM
+236 PTFSAKELKSMGYSL
-251 VVFPLSGLYAATY
+251 VVFPLSSLYGSAF
-264 AMKKIFSHLKSNGTT
+264 AMKKILTDLKKNGSTT
-279 KGCTDTMLDFN
+279 NSKETMLDFN

-296 ELPKFMQMEKKYQ
+296 ELSKFMKMEEKYQ
-309 S
+309 G

>member
-1 MSLDK
+1 MNLDK
-6 KRLLKEKMDQRN
+6 RKALKEKIKKRDD
-18 EIIVLPGVF
+18 IIVLPGVF

-32 KVAEN
+32 RIAQH
-37 VGFQAI
+37 VGFEAM

-51 ASLLGMPD
+51 ASLLGLPD

-67 NIENARRIIRSVD
+67 NIENARRIIRAVD
-80 LPVIV
+80 VPVIV

-98 KIVNDLIAYGAAG
+98 KLVGDLIAYGGAG

-129 EVIGVDEYIQK
+129 EVISSDDYIQK
-140 LRAAVT
+140 LRAAI
-146 ASENKNFIIVARTD
+146 ASSTNSEFTIVARTD

-166 IDEAIKRGKMYRK
+166 LDEAIERGKMYYK

-203 NAPLLANMI
+203 D
-212 ENVREIPKKI
+212 
-222 NAPLLANMIENGVT
+222 APLLANMIENGVT
-236 PTFSADELKSMGYSM
+236 PTFSSNELKSMGYSM
-251 VVFPLSGLYAATY
+251 VVFPLSGLYGSAF
-264 AMKKIFSHLKSNGTT
+264 AMKRILTDLKKNGST
-279 KGCTDTMLDFN
+279 KNSRDTMLDFN

-296 ELPKFMQMEKKYQ
+296 ELSKFMKMDEKYQ

>member
-1 MSLDK
+1 MNLDRRK
-6 KRLLKEKMDQRN
+6 ALKEKIKKRDD
-18 EIIVLPGVF
+18 IIVLPGVF

-32 KVAEN
+32 KIAQH
-37 VGFQAI
+37 VGFEAM

-51 ASLLGMPD
+51 ASLLGLPD

-67 NIENARRIIRSVD
+67 NIDNARRIIRSVD
-80 LPVIV
+80 VPVIV

-98 KIVNDLIAYGAAG
+98 KLVGDLIANGGAG

-129 EVIGVDEYIQK
+129 EVISSDDYIQK
-140 LRAAVT
+140 LRAAV
-146 ASENKNFIIVARTD
+146 ASSANNEFTIVARTD

-166 IDEAIKRGKMYRK
+166 LDEAIDRGKRYYK

-203 NAPLLANMI
+203 D
-212 ENVREIPKKI
+212 
-222 NAPLLANMIENGVT
+222 APLLANMIENGVT
-236 PTFSADELKSMGYSM
+236 PTFSASELKSMGYSM
-251 VVFPLSGLYAATY
+251 VVFPLSGLYGSAFAI
-264 AMKKIFSHLKSNGTT
+264 KKILSDLKKNGST
-279 KGCTDTMLDFN
+279 KNSRDTMLDFN
-290 EFNELV
+290 EFNDLV
-296 ELPKFMQMEKKYQ
+296 ELSKFMKMEEKYQ